1 MKTLSLIFA
10 LTVSLICLSQ
20 DESILIET
28 SPSWKEA
35 FDNYDIKIPDGK
47 KFVRIDPKVL
57 SLYNNLTYYTN
68 DKEIVQDLIKSDSLD
83 TLIKILNIDQKNISK
98 FKKELLTTK
107 VQIGHGLYVI
117 YFDTK
122 DLKKVESIM
131 SSSRSLRESLNR
143 MDEMG
148 YDSGDGLD
156 MYNKDFSNIYYTIN
170 GFYYSIRKLNSTES
184 TLSIMVPVPKENNVV
199 KSLTNS
205 GLY

>member
-1 MKTLSLIFA
+1 M
-10 LTVSLICLSQ
+10 
-20 DESILIET
+20 
-28 SPSWKEA
+28 
-35 FDNYDIKIPDGK
+35 
-47 KFVRIDPKVL
+47 
-57 SLYNNLTYYTN
+57 
-68 DKEIVQDLIKSDSLD
+68 
-83 TLIKILNIDQKNISK
+83 
-98 FKKELLTTK
+98 TTK

>member
-10 LTVSLICLSQ
+10 LTFSLICLSQ
-20 DESILIET
+20 EESITFET
-28 SPSWKEA
+28 SPSWKDA

-47 KFVRIDPKVL
+47 KFVRINSNVL
-57 SLYNNLTYYTN
+57 SLYNNLTYCTN

-83 TLIKILNIDQKNISK
+83 TLIKILNIDSKNISK

-131 SSSRSLRESLNR
+131 VSSRSLRESLDK

-148 YDSGDGLD
+148 YDSSDGLD
-156 MYNKDFSNIYYTIN
+156 MYNKDFSNIYYTID

-184 TLSIMVPVPKENNVV
+184 TLLIMVPVPKENNVV
-199 KSLTNS
+199 KALTNS